1 MKVTFCPNLYIFWLE
16 VLEPIVELCNFRKYK
31 NVERKFNIFID
42 VDGPSYVWKMVEIH
56 HQKKSGTSLIII
68 LKFQTNG

>member
-31 NVERKFNIFID
+31 NVERKFNIFIN
-42 VDGPSYVWKMVEIH
+42 VDGPSYV
-56 HQKKSGTSLIII
+56 
-68 LKFQTNG
+68 